1 MHDNQ
6 QQLLDNRPQGAA
18 TTGNFKLV
26 TTKTPALTENQVLVR
41 HHYLSLDPYMRGR
54 MNDSKSYAVPQPLG
68 QAMIGGTVGEVVDSK
83 HPKFHVGDK
92 VVGMGG
98 WQHYSVVDGN
108 APGMLRKVDTTH
120 VPLSQYLGAVGMPG
134 VTAFYGL
141 VKIISPKA
149 GETVTVSAASGAVGS
164 AFGALAKA
172 RGCRVVGIAGGKD
185 KCDYVV
191 KELGFDACIDY
202 KNEDVGAALDRLCP
216 SGIDI
221 NFEQVGGPIMVEVMK
236 RMKLFGRIALCGMIS
251 SYNDVTPNE
260 PPGFWTM
267 ILMRRL
273 LIRGFIVTDF
283 APRFGESGMALAGWM
298 LGGQLKTRQDI
309 RPGLEN
315 AVSAVKELYTG
326 GNFGKLLIRP

>member
-1 MHDNQ
+1 
-6 QQLLDNRPQGAA
+6 L
-18 TTGNFKLV
+18 
-26 TTKTPALTENQVLVR
+26 
-41 HHYLSLDPYMRGR
+41 
-54 MNDSKSYAVPQPLG
+54 PQPLNSV
-68 QAMIGGTVGEVVDSK
+68 MIGGTVGEVVESR
-83 HPKFHVGDK
+83 HPGFAAGDK

-98 WQHYSVVDGN
+98 WQTYSVVD
-108 APGMLRKVDTTH
+108 ADTPGMLRKIDTKH
-120 VPLSQYLGAVGMPG
+120 VPISHFLGAVGMPG
-134 VTAFYGL
+134 VTAWHGL
-141 VKIISPKA
+141 VRIIEPKA
-149 GETVTVSAASGAVGS
+149 GQTLTVSAASGAVGS

-172 RGCRVVGIAGGKD
+172 RGCRVIGIAGGKD
-185 KCDYVV
+185 KCDYVTN
-191 KELGFDACIDY
+191 ELGFDACIDY
-202 KNEDVGAALDRLCP
+202 KNEDVGTALDRLCP

-326 GNFGKLLIRP
+326 GNFGKLLIEVSKP